1 MRAPRRNGTNEFGNA
16 IGERLSTIVMFGVST
31 SSGTLSNDYGHFGTD
46 HDSFSVPPSSNTP
59 VAEEQGALFSSPI
72 PNSEATEAQE
82 ESSKPTQVGE
92 DDSIVEDVPSMTLT
106 ITNVVCMA
114 NMRCHLRL
122 KEIARSSVNVEYKAL
137 QNHVIMRLRK
147 PYTVATIWSSG
158 KIWCTGASSL
168 AKARQGARRIARRI
182 AKVGFPCRFSNYRI
196 VNIMATCRLPFRVRL
211 DQLVRERPK
220 VMSYEPELA
229 PGLNF
234 RAEKDSSTSLK
245 LFSTGRIVIM
255 GSSLGSISTLVED
268 LVPLAALHQTDEPIS
283 DDEEELTAAFG
294 PRKTAHSVL
303 HPFSAIAADVPA
315 LADVLAE
322 EEAAFLN
329 GGGFF
334 DDEDDED
341 EGPVGTDDDSGEN
354 DSFASGASEDSG
366 GCSPAGTAAAA
377 RRRRRMKRA
386 RARSRYETQKPLTK
400 PSESISWL
408 NAEGVAGLM
417 SEQNSNPVAATAA
430 GSLYST
436 NANNNLLLASESK
449 LSLLGANVV
458 SGSTKRACITA
469 YSGPENP
476 TPSSSPTATTSLH
489 SSPLPPPVMTVA
501 GGQPPP
507 HQQQQQILRL
517 PVSPA
522 VSAQQP
528 QIIYAPTVA
537 STSTPAAAPTPQFIV
552 ARPATAALPSS
563 PAGSP
568 APAVT
573 VQTFASTPY
582 IQPTVT
588 VTAATNILPMD
599 FAQRG
604 ITAVSQIAPSAGTPT
619 AKIVTVNPAGQTS
632 IVRIVNPVQ
641 FGQHPQFIHPY
652 TTTFT
657 AQGVLQ
663 AQTPGAP
670 HQIVLGRLPV
680 GTTVINCATTAAYPT
695 ILPSMQIQPAQAP
708 GTAGV
713 VTTHPQFT
721 NFVAPGYN

>member
-1 MRAPRRNGTNEFGNA
+1 
-16 IGERLSTIVMFGVST
+16 MFGVSA
-31 SSGTLSNDYGHFGTD
+31 SSGTFSNDYGHFGSD
-46 HDSFSVPPSSNTP
+46 HTSFSVPPSSNTEEET
-59 VAEEQGALFSSPI
+59 EEQTVLSSSPL
-72 PNSEATEAQE
+72 PNLGETETQE
-82 ESSKPTQVGE
+82 EASKPTQVGE

-122 KEIARSSVNVEYKAL
+122 KDIARSSVNVEYKAL

-168 AKARQGARRIARRI
+168 TKARQGARRIARRI

-220 VMSYEPELA
+220 IMSYEPELA

-255 GSSLGSISTLVED
+255 GSSLGSISTLVEE

-283 DDEEELTAAFG
+283 DDEEELTAPFG
-294 PRKTAHSVL
+294 PRKTTHSVL

-329 GGGFF
+329 GGGFY
-334 DDEDDED
+334 DDEEEED

-377 RRRRRMKRA
+377 RRRRRLKRA

-417 SEQNSNPVAATAA
+417 SEQDSNLAATTAA
-430 GSLYST
+430 GSLYSVSA
-436 NANNNLLLASESK
+436 ANSLLLTSESK

-469 YSGPENP
+469 YSGPEKPPSTSP
-476 TPSSSPTATTSLH
+476 TTSNLQPSS
-489 SSPLPPPVMTVA
+489 LPAPVMTVA
-501 GGQPPP
+501 GGP
-507 HQQQQQILRL
+507 QQQQILRL
-517 PVSPA
+517 PLSPA
-522 VSAQQP
+522 LTPQQP
-528 QIIYAPTVA
+528 QIIYAPTV
-537 STSTPAAAPTPQFIV
+537 SSTPTTATAATPQFIV
-552 ARPATAALPSS
+552 ARPAAGAFPS
-563 PAGSP
+563 PAASP
-568 APAVT
+568 ASAVT
-573 VQTFASTPY
+573 FTSTSY
-582 IQPTVT
+582 IQPTIT

-604 ITAVSQIAPSAGTPT
+604 ITAVSQIAPAAGNPT
-619 AKIVTVNPAGQTS
+619 AKIVTVNAAGQTS
-632 IVRIVNPVQ
+632 IVRIVNPIQ
-641 FGQHPQFIHPY
+641 FSQHSQFIHPY
-652 TTTFT
+652 TAAFT

-663 AQTPGAP
+663 AQTPGTP
-670 HQIVLGRLPV
+670 HQIVVGRLPV

-695 ILPSMQIQPAQAP
+695 IMPSVQLQPAQPP

>member
-1 MRAPRRNGTNEFGNA
+1 
-16 IGERLSTIVMFGVST
+16 MFGVSA
-31 SSGTLSNDYGHFGTD
+31 SSGTFSNDYGHFGSD
-46 HDSFSVPPSSNTP
+46 HTSFSVPPSSNTEEET
-59 VAEEQGALFSSPI
+59 EEQTVLSSSPL
-72 PNSEATEAQE
+72 PNLGETETQE
-82 ESSKPTQVGE
+82 EASKPTQVGE

-122 KEIARSSVNVEYKAL
+122 KDIARSSVNVEYKAL

-168 AKARQGARRIARRI
+168 TKARQGARRIARRI

-220 VMSYEPELA
+220 IMSYEPELA

-255 GSSLGSISTLVED
+255 GSSLGSISTLVEE

-283 DDEEELTAAFG
+283 DDEEELTAPFG
-294 PRKTAHSVL
+294 PRKTTHSVL

-329 GGGFF
+329 GGGFY
-334 DDEDDED
+334 DDEEEED

-377 RRRRRMKRA
+377 RRRRRLKRA

-417 SEQNSNPVAATAA
+417 SEQDSNLAATTAA
-430 GSLYST
+430 GSLYSVSA
-436 NANNNLLLASESK
+436 ANSLLLTSESK

-469 YSGPENP
+469 YSGPEKPPSTSP
-476 TPSSSPTATTSLH
+476 TTSNLQPSS
-489 SSPLPPPVMTVA
+489 LPAPVMTVA
-501 GGQPPP
+501 GGP
-507 HQQQQQILRL
+507 QQQQILRL
-517 PVSPA
+517 PLSPA
-522 VSAQQP
+522 LTPQQP
-528 QIIYAPTVA
+528 QIIYAPTV
-537 STSTPAAAPTPQFIV
+537 SSTPTTATAATPQFIV
-552 ARPATAALPSS
+552 ARPAAGAFPS
-563 PAGSP
+563 PAASP
-568 APAVT
+568 ASAVT
-573 VQTFASTPY
+573 FTSTSY
-582 IQPTVT
+582 IQPTIT

-604 ITAVSQIAPSAGTPT
+604 ITAVSQIAPAAGNPT
-619 AKIVTVNPAGQTS
+619 AKVVGIYQHFDGRHPMQSRAGRTLDES
-632 IVRIVNPVQ
+632 S
-641 FGQHPQFIHPY
+641 
-652 TTTFT
+652 
-657 AQGVLQ
+657 L
-663 AQTPGAP
+663 
-670 HQIVLGRLPV
+670 
-680 GTTVINCATTAAYPT
+680 
-695 ILPSMQIQPAQAP
+695 
-708 GTAGV
+708 
-713 VTTHPQFT
+713 
-721 NFVAPGYN
+721 

>member
-1 MRAPRRNGTNEFGNA
+1 
-16 IGERLSTIVMFGVST
+16 MFGVSA
-31 SSGTLSNDYGHFGTD
+31 SSGTFSNDYGHFGSD
-46 HDSFSVPPSSNTP
+46 HTSFSVPPSSNTEEET
-59 VAEEQGALFSSPI
+59 EEQTVLSSSPL
-72 PNSEATEAQE
+72 PNLGETETQE
-82 ESSKPTQVGE
+82 EASKPTQVGE

-122 KEIARSSVNVEYKAL
+122 KDIARSSVNVEYKAL

-168 AKARQGARRIARRI
+168 TKARQGARRIARRI

-220 VMSYEPELA
+220 IMSYEPELA

-255 GSSLGSISTLVED
+255 GSSLGSISTLVEE

-283 DDEEELTAAFG
+283 DDEEELTAPFG
-294 PRKTAHSVL
+294 PRKTTHSVL

-329 GGGFF
+329 GGGFY
-334 DDEDDED
+334 DDEEEED

-377 RRRRRMKRA
+377 RRRRRLKRA

-417 SEQNSNPVAATAA
+417 SEQDSNLAATTAA
-430 GSLYST
+430 GSLYSVSA
-436 NANNNLLLASESK
+436 ANSLLLTSESK

-469 YSGPENP
+469 YSGPEKPPSTSP
-476 TPSSSPTATTSLH
+476 TTSNLQPSS
-489 SSPLPPPVMTVA
+489 LPAPVMTVA
-501 GGQPPP
+501 GGP
-507 HQQQQQILRL
+507 QQQQILRL
-517 PVSPA
+517 PLSPA
-522 VSAQQP
+522 LTPQQP
-528 QIIYAPTVA
+528 QIIYAPTV
-537 STSTPAAAPTPQFIV
+537 SSTPTTATAATPQFIV
-552 ARPATAALPSS
+552 ARPAAGAFPS
-563 PAGSP
+563 PAASP
-568 APAVT
+568 ASAVT
-573 VQTFASTPY
+573 FTSTSY
-582 IQPTVT
+582 IQPTIT

-604 ITAVSQIAPSAGTPT
+604 ITAVSQIAPAAGNPT
-619 AKIVTVNPAGQTS
+619 AKVHLT
-632 IVRIVNPVQ
+632 
-641 FGQHPQFIHPY
+641 
-652 TTTFT
+652 
-657 AQGVLQ
+657 L
-663 AQTPGAP
+663 
-670 HQIVLGRLPV
+670 
-680 GTTVINCATTAAYPT
+680 
-695 ILPSMQIQPAQAP
+695 
-708 GTAGV
+708 
-713 VTTHPQFT
+713 
-721 NFVAPGYN
+721 